1 MTPIG
6 EWHARELEMLVDY
19 MGFSPLEA
27 ITCGTSN
34 GAFAMRMEGEIGAL
48 LPGYKADVL
57 VVDGDPLR
65 DIKVLQDRTK
75 IRHVVSRGEVVDTTT
90 PLPERKIYPGEQVRF
105 LAACPLTQVLAL
117 SDEDMAE
124 LSRV

>member
-1 MTPIG
+1 MTSRCCRTAPRS
-6 EWHARELEMLVDY
+6 A
-19 MGFSPLEA
+19 
-27 ITCGTSN
+27 TS
-34 GAFAMRMEGEIGAL
+34 I
-48 LPGYKADVL
+48 
-57 VVDGDPLR
+57 
-65 DIKVLQDRTK
+65 
-75 IRHVVSRGEVVDTTT
+75 SRGEVVDTTT